1 MKSKAEIESDFQ
13 RENRRLKKM
22 LSELEMEVEKRIQAE
37 NLLKNT
43 LQELHIHQEELR
55 AQNEDLLQAQEEI
68 ERTNRKYQDL
78 YNFAPVGFFN
88 FDRHGKILEVNLT
101 GAELL
106 GRYRKDLIG
115 KPFSAYLD
123 KKSQNRFSEH
133 LRHVMSGNSAGDKI
147 WLTVR
152 GRPVFPAEIESTA
165 FGQDSRQ
172 AVYCRS
178 AIKDISERHQ
188 AETTLRSAH
197 QKLEQANQELKN
209 EIRERQSAEA
219 DLHQSKKQIMAS
231 LREKEAL
238 LQEIHHRVKNN
249 MQVILSLLNLQVAN
263 IKDEKLIGYFRESR
277 SRINAMAMIHEMLY
291 QSNSLSKIDLN
302 AYVKDLASFLVGMY
316 NISPSRIN
324 FRVNAEHIYMGI
336 DQAIP
341 CGLVINELISNAFKY
356 AFPEQTGEIRIDIS
370 LTAEDDI
377 GLIVSDNGVG
387 MPANFDLH
395 DSKTLGLKLVWGL
408 VENQLGGRADI
419 SREAGTRITIRFPR
433 ELPQK
438 DGAN

>member
-13 RENRRLKKM
+13 RENRRLKKL
-22 LSELEMEVEKRIQAE
+22 LSESEMEVEKRVQAE

-68 ERTNRKYQDL
+68 ERTNIKYQDL

-115 KPFSAYLD
+115 KPFSVYLD

-263 IKDEKLIGYFRESR
+263 IKDEKLKGYFRESR